1 MKNRIRKGVAKGM
14 KKYLLFVSLLLC
26 IVLIGCP
33 LLSSANTF
41 DPDTQTTITEHT
53 VFDSITVN
61 GITVEAYYTPKSEV
75 ANYDTDTTY
84 CCAALVKRFYQQ
96 VYGVT
101 VTGLY
106 SPSSVPV
113 VSEGSFITTTD
124 PQVGD
129 IVRFNNTTHWAL
141 VKSIAANGDLTLI
154 EQNVWVNNGTDAIK
168 GRVISPSE
176 DDFAQNYTFFHYS
189 QATAHVHQYTKQ
201 YEAEHPHQYHM
212 ICACGN
218 EYMLDEYAAP
228 VTCETCYQ
236 EKNKGMVEKVAI
248 KAKSTKIL
256 VNGKSVTLDAYNISD
271 NNYFKLRDIAKCLNG
286 TEKNFE
292 ISWDND
298 KKALN
303 ITPGKKYTIPKDDA
317 QVTVSSKPQTAVLA
331 NAKLYLNNERIY
343 LAAYNINNNN
353 YFKLQDIGR
362 ALDMK
367 VGWDNTK
374 KLISLDTTKAYAD
387 K

>member
-1 MKNRIRKGVAKGM
+1 M

-113 VSEGSFITTTD
+113 VSEGSFIPRTD

-129 IVRFNNTTHWAL
+129 IVRFNNTSH
-141 VKSIAANGDLTLI
+141 
-154 EQNVWVNNGTDAIK
+154 
-168 GRVISPSE
+168 
-176 DDFAQNYTFFHYS
+176 
-189 QATAHVHQYTKQ
+189 
-201 YEAEHPHQYHM
+201 
-212 ICACGN
+212 
-218 EYMLDEYAAP
+218 
-228 VTCETCYQ
+228 
-236 EKNKGMVEKVAI
+236 
-248 KAKSTKIL
+248 
-256 VNGKSVTLDAYNISD
+256 
-271 NNYFKLRDIAKCLNG
+271 
-286 TEKNFE
+286 
-292 ISWDND
+292 
-298 KKALN
+298 
-303 ITPGKKYTIPKDDA
+303 
-317 QVTVSSKPQTAVLA
+317 
-331 NAKLYLNNERIY
+331 
-343 LAAYNINNNN
+343 
-353 YFKLQDIGR
+353 
-362 ALDMK
+362 
-367 VGWDNTK
+367 
-374 KLISLDTTKAYAD
+374 
-387 K
+387 